1 MILNQEKEV
10 VVKDAPPVRFV
21 EVENHNA
28 GMPEWFADRISI
40 DVIHD
45 GAYIPAKFMVD
56 AQGKPVDPDILHK
69 YYVLERDWGANFVA
83 ERVASRIGVPGYLT
97 VQTARVLMDFGRFPG
112 SSKDDAT
119 HLGRHAINQPYN
131 DWLNF
136 QQKRAV
142 LEEHYDSISDSFDEL
157 LQGKILK
164 VAIHT
169 YDQYNESG
177 TERPHVQLV
186 TRMLSYQME
195 ARMPA
200 DIFDPIYPDVLADYT
215 VDRVLVSRLSLN
227 LEKEHI
233 AVGNNYPYL
242 LPEGAMEVRHQVWRF
257 FEWLHKRFTLD
268 FPDTST
274 DPAYKSVWKML
285 KDTNFRSAESAA
297 LRSIVHL
304 YRRAHTNKAS
314 LYSRALDAYHHIRC
328 HLDEHP
334 ELIQAYRFD
343 PMRCMSLGIEV
354 RKDLLW
360 TFDANGNPLEPRF
373 DQVNRIGDLIGDALI
388 EYITVDRAEMNKN
401 PEALAIH
408 HQKPFDKMS

>member
-1 MILNQEKEV
+1 MTLNQEIKFV
-10 VVKDAPPVRFV
+10 VQDAPPVRYV
-21 EVENHNA
+21 EVENHNL
-28 GMPEWFADRISI
+28 GMPQWFADRISI

-45 GAYIPAKFMVD
+45 GPYIPSKFLVD
-56 AQGKPVDPDILHK
+56 EHGSSFDLEELQRH
-69 YYVLERDWGANFVA
+69 YVIERDWGANFVA

-97 VQTARVLMDFGRFPG
+97 VQTARCLMDFGRFPG
-112 SSKDDAT
+112 SSKDNAT
-119 HLGRHAINQPYN
+119 HLGRHAINQPFTE
-131 DWLNF
+131 WLDF
-136 QQKRAV
+136 QQKRSV

-164 VAIHT
+164 VAFHT

-257 FEWLHKRFTLD
+257 FEWLHKRFTQD
-268 FPDTST
+268 FPETSQN
-274 DPAYKSVWKML
+274 PAYKSVWKML
-285 KDTNFRSAESAA
+285 KDTNFRSADSAA
-297 LRSIVHL
+297 LRSIIHL
-304 YRRAHTNKAS
+304 YRRSHTNKSDLNNRS
-314 LYSRALDAYHHIRC
+314 LEAYHHIRRY
-328 HLDEHP
+328 LQEHP
-334 ELIQAYRFD
+334 QLIQDYRFD

-360 TFDANGNPLEPRF
+360 RFDEDGTPIEPRF
-373 DQVNRIGDLIGDALI
+373 DQVDRIGDLIANALI

-401 PEALAIH
+401 PNNEND
-408 HQKPFDKMS
+408 KFDLFHS